1 MDDAVNEI
9 VAVDNT
15 ILDDVTNKAIMAN
28 KDWVLYNQLAELE
41 KLDAANEAIVSDEIE
56 ASCDNA

>member
-1 MDDAVNEI
+1 M
-9 VAVDNT
+9 
-15 ILDDVTNKAIMAN
+15 TNKAIMAN